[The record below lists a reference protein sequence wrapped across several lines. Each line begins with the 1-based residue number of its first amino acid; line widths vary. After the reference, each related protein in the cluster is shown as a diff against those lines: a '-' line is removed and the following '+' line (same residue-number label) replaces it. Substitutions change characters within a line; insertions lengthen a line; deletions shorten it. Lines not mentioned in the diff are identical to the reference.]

1 MSWVSCLSVT
11 SCLRMPVW
19 FMRKL
24 YFYHKKSVPAR
35 NKWDG
40 GGDHSV
46 HEAAETPE
54 CVRVVLHYCVD
65 DG

>member
-1 MSWVSCLSVT
+1 MSVQGV
-11 SCLRMPVW
+11 
-19 FMRKL
+19 
-24 YFYHKKSVPAR
+24 
-35 NKWDG
+35 G
-40 GGDHSV
+40 GGWEGGGNHSV

>member
-1 MSWVSCLSVT
+1 
-11 SCLRMPVW
+11 MPVW